1 MKMLKKIL
9 LASLIAASLGAVSTS
24 AMAETDKGRI
34 TYAPADAINNVSAK
48 IKVAVDAAASGT
60 EGDALADLIKE
71 ASDLSKEI
79 NANDKVDRARSS
91 ANNVLKSARKLAQE
105 GKKDESVEALKD
117 AGKKFEALKG
127 LL

>member
-9 LASLIAASLGAVSTS
+9 LASFIAASLGAVSTS
-24 AMAETDKGRI
+24 AMAETDKGRV

-48 IKVAVDAAASGT
+48 IKVAIDAAASGT

-79 NANDKVDRARSS
+79 NANDKVDRARAS

-105 GKKDESVEALKD
+105 GKKDEAVEALKE
-117 AGKKFEALKG
+117 AAKKFEALKG

>member
-9 LASLIAASLGAVSTS
+9 LASFIAASLGAVSTS

-48 IKVAVDAAASGT
+48 IKAAIDAAAAGT

-79 NANDKVDRARSS
+79 NANDKVDRARAS
-91 ANNVLKSARKLAQE
+91 ANNTLKSARKLAQE
-105 GKKDESVEALKD
+105 GKKDEAVEALKD
-117 AGKKFEALKG
+117 AAKKFEALKG

>member
-48 IKVAVDAAASGT
+48 IKVAIDAAAAGT
-60 EGDALADLIKE
+60 EGDALADLIKD

-117 AGKKFEALKG
+117 AAKKFEGLKS
-127 LL
+127 LI

>member
-1 MKMLKKIL
+1 MKSLKKIL
-9 LASLIAASLGAVSTS
+9 LSLLIAASMGAVSTS
-24 AMAETDKGRI
+24 ALAETDKGRI
-34 TYAPADAINNVSAK
+34 TYAPADAINLVVGK
-48 IKVAVDAAASGT
+48 IKAALEASAAGT

-71 ASDLSKEI
+71 ASDASKEV

-105 GKKDESVEALKD
+105 GKKAEAEEALND
-117 AGKKFEALKG
+117 AGKKFEALKN

>member
-9 LASLIAASLGAVSTS
+9 LASLIAASMGAVSTS
-24 AMAETDKGRI
+24 AMAETDKGRV

-48 IKVAVDAAASGT
+48 IKVAIDAAAAGT
-60 EGDALADLIKE
+60 EGDALADLIKD

-117 AGKKFEALKG
+117 AAKKFEGLKS
-127 LL
+127 LI

>member
-24 AMAETDKGRI
+24 VMAETDKGRI

-48 IKVAVDAAASGT
+48 IKVAIDAAASGT

-105 GKKDESVEALKD
+105 AKKDEAVEALKD
-117 AGKKFEALKG
+117 AAKKFEALKG

>member
-9 LASLIAASLGAVSTS
+9 LASFIAASLGAVSTS

-34 TYAPADAINNVSAK
+34 TYAPTDAINNVGAK
-48 IKVAVDAAASGT
+48 IKVAIDAAAAGT

-105 GKKDESVEALKD
+105 GKKDEAVEALKD
-117 AGKKFEALKG
+117 SAKKFEALKG

>member
-1 MKMLKKIL
+1 MLKKIL
-9 LASLIAASLGAVSTS
+9 LASFIAASLGAVSTS

-48 IKVAVDAAASGT
+48 IKVAIDAAASGT
-60 EGDALADLIKE
+60 EGDALADLIKD

-79 NANDKVDRARSS
+79 NANDKVDRARAS

-105 GKKDESVEALKD
+105 GKKDEAVEALKD
-117 AGKKFEALKG
+117 AAKKFEALKG

>member
-1 MKMLKKIL
+1 MLKKIL

-48 IKVAVDAAASGT
+48 IKVAIDAAAAGT
-60 EGDALADLIKE
+60 EGDALADLIKD

-117 AGKKFEALKG
+117 AAKKFEGLKS
-127 LL
+127 LI

>member
-1 MKMLKKIL
+1 MLKKIL

-48 IKVAVDAAASGT
+48 IKVAIDAAASGT
-60 EGDALADLIKE
+60 EGDALADLIKD

-79 NANDKVDRARSS
+79 NANDKVDRARAS

-105 GKKDESVEALKD
+105 GKKDEAVEALKD
-117 AGKKFEALKG
+117 AAKKFEALKG
-127 LL
+127 LI

>member
-9 LASLIAASLGAVSTS
+9 LASFIAASLGAVSTS

-34 TYAPADAINNVSAK
+34 TYAPADAINNVGAK
-48 IKVAVDAAASGT
+48 IKVAIDAAASGT

-79 NANDKVDRARSS
+79 NANDKVDRARAS
-91 ANNVLKSARKLAQE
+91 ANNTLKSARKLAQE
-105 GKKDESVEALKD
+105 GKKDEAVEALKD
-117 AGKKFEALKG
+117 AAKKFEALKG

>member
-9 LASLIAASLGAVSTS
+9 LASLIAASMGAVSTS
-24 AMAETDKGRI
+24 AMAETDKGRV

-48 IKVAVDAAASGT
+48 IKVASDAAAAGT

-105 GKKDESVEALKD
+105 GKKDEATEALKD
-117 AGKKFEALKG
+117 AAKKFEALKS
-127 LL
+127 LI

>member
-48 IKVAVDAAASGT
+48 IKIAIDAAAAGT
-60 EGDALADLIKE
+60 QGDALADLIKD

-105 GKKDESVEALKD
+105 GKTPEAEEALKD
-117 AGKKFEALKG
+117 AAKKFEALKS
-127 LL
+127 LI